1 MTMKTPE
8 HQKPTFTDV
17 SEKLKNVRHHIQR
30 VRYNLY
36 SISIALEELQDV
48 IDDLEEAQKH
58 D

>member
-48 IDDLEEAQKH
+48 IDDLEGAQKQ
-58 D
+58 